1 MILVIVFALVTVHF
15 PPNVKSSSIAGIVV
29 GCNTSACPART
40 PDWNFGTSLTEL
52 VRYTPP
58 DVIKYDPCNDILS
71 VM

>member
-15 PPNVKSSSIAGIVV
+15 PPNVKSSSITGTVL
-29 GCNTSACPART
+29 GCNTSACSARK
-40 PDWNFGTSLTEL
+40 PDRNFGTSSTEL

-58 DVIKYDPCNDILS
+58 DEIKYDPWNEILS